1 MNEKCKLEKEE
12 CLELRKRLQKA
23 RYQVLED
30 GENWLGIAQA
40 IEAVAKALAKKYK
53 VNQREQKKVL
63 LKFVNRDHPTI
74 GRGQK
79 DIGEGPFRSTF
90 ETLLKEV
97 INARN
102 DEAHTG
108 AAARS
113 ATRIATAV
121 GIYLEDTLMAY
132 LEDTLMAAS
141 DTGQDGVKAYIQE
154 EVVRAYTWQMLGE
167 CRRLMLAH
175 SFSFLPLLREGK
187 WEILTDANLA
197 KYLAAT
203 EKKEDRRKE
212 TVEDAINKKDGKL
225 KVVKAAE
232 VKPCYTKQEALN
244 EMDGKAAVVL
254 DKKKELVGIITPFDL
269 L

>member
-40 IEAVAKALAKKYK
+40 IEAVGKALAKKYIIK
-53 VNQREQKKVL
+53 QCELKKEL
-63 LKFVNRDHPTI
+63 QKFVKNHPTV
-74 GRGQK
+74 GQRQE
-79 DIGEGPFRSTF
+79 DIAGPFRSTF

-113 ATRIATAV
+113 AARIATAV
-121 GIYLEDTLMAY
+121 GIYLEDTLMA
-132 LEDTLMAAS
+132 AS
-141 DTGQDGVKAYIQE
+141 GTEGNVKSYIQE
-154 EVVRAYTWQMLGE
+154 EVVRAYAWQKLGE

-175 SFSFLPLLREGK
+175 SFSYLPVKIENK
-187 WEILTDANLA
+187 WKMLSDADLA
-197 KYLAAT
+197 LYLA
-203 EKKEDRRKE
+203 EKKSKGLND
-212 TVEDAINKKDGKL
+212 TVGEAEKKCKGL
-225 KVVKAAE
+225 VKDAAE
-232 VKPCYTKQEALN
+232 VKPCYTKKEALN

-254 DKKKELVGIITPFDL
+254 GKKKELVGIITPFDL